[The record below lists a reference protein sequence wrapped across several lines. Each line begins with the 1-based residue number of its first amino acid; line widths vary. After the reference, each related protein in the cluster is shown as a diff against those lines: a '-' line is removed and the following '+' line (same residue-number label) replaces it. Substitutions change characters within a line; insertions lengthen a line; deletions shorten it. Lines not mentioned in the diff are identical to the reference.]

1 MAKKNKQ
8 EEQQSNS
15 NNKPQEEQ
23 TVELSLN
30 LTEKY
35 KSYINKMDQADQK
48 QIDKA
53 LEKFKQDPRS
63 LKMKSLKLVDS
74 STISIEIN
82 GKTVP
87 LRIIA
92 YLEKRGSEREL
103 TLFWAGTHPEY
114 DKVVARGYVIKSKLE
129 SVPSKLYEGL
139 TLSDLSNETNVYKAY
154 LKKEEVLNRMK
165 SIGDKTSN
173 NHNSNYE
180 QKNNK
185 HGKNRY

>member
-8 EEQQSNS
+8 ENQQNEVTS
-15 NNKPQEEQ
+15 KPQEEQ

-35 KSYINKMDQADQK
+35 KSYINKMDQADQR
-48 QIDKA
+48 QIAKA

-63 LKMKSLKLVDS
+63 LKMKSLKLVDN

-92 YLEKRGSEREL
+92 YLEKKGSEREL

-129 SVPSKLYEGL
+129 SIPSKLYEGL
-139 TLSDLSNETNVYKAY
+139 TLSDLSNETNLYKAH
-154 LKKEEVLNRMK
+154 LKKEEVLSRMK
-165 SIGDKTSN
+165 TIGDKTNVN
-173 NHNSNYE
+173 NNYE
-180 QKNNK
+180 QKNHK
-185 HGKNRY
+185 SYKSR